1 MIDTWRSAG
10 LWVAL
15 AAGAAGTGCS
25 ARFVYFSPYHENVV
39 AVPVETLHGVAVETC
54 GSLLTEG
61 EPWVTDYDTG
71 MVMRVKN
78 AQGNSHLTIVDLKF
92 RGEGPD
98 QSSVQVEAYSQAR
111 ASWVTGG
118 ITSTATQTI
127 AKRKAE
133 ALRQEILGRVSGGG
147 GGGQ

>member
-1 MIDTWRSAG
+1 MIDAMRGAVLWAG
-10 LWVAL
+10 L
-15 AAGAAGTGCS
+15 AGVVGGTGCS

-39 AVPVETLHGVAVETC
+39 AVPVETLHGAAVETC
-54 GSLLTEG
+54 NALVTEG
-61 EPWVTDYDTG
+61 EPWLTEYDTG

-78 AQGNSHLTIVDLKF
+78 AHGNSHLTIVDLKF

-98 QSSVQVEAYSQAR
+98 QSAVQVEAYSQAR

-118 ITSTATQTI
+118 ITSSATQTI

-133 ALRQEILGRVSGGG
+133 ALRQEILGRVQGGG
-147 GGGQ
+147 GGGE